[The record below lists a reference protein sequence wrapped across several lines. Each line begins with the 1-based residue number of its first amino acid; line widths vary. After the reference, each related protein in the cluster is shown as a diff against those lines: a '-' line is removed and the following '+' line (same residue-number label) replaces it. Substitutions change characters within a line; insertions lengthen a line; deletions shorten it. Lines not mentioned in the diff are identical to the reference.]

1 MKENITQTHFSEKAK
16 EPVLMIRIKRY
27 CVVYTIVLSLIFA
40 LPLFSFALG
49 KKPASTVDKENTIP
63 TTKKADDSLKEES
76 KDDGSKNGNNLP
88 IVNPGELLSSPIKT
102 KQDQEREEKQD
113 KMEKVLDLLK
123 VADNYWEKEDV
134 ENTIN
139 TLDKAYALILDAG
152 GDVVIARQKD
162 DLRLLISKR
171 LLSVY
176 SAKQTTTNGKASEI
190 PLITNEAVERE
201 IRSFQGVER
210 DFFIAAY
217 QRSGMYRP
225 VIIKEL
231 KKARIPEELSW
242 LPFVES
248 GFKIKALSR
257 ARALGLWQFI
267 PSTGYKYGL
276 SRDEWVDER
285 MDVEKSTQ
293 AAIAYLKELHDMFGD
308 WLTVLAAYN
317 CGEGKVLRV
326 ISLQHINYFDRF
338 WDLYNLLPRETSR
351 YVPRFLAT
359 LHIIKNP
366 QKYGFDLS
374 NTEKPIP
381 VETVKVNKI
390 MKLEEIASRIEIPD
404 EKLYLINSELRY
416 KMTPD
421 REYDLKIP
429 KESLAKFNLVAN
441 EIPESEKPRFLL
453 ARTDFIRHRVRS
465 GESLNSIASKYGV
478 PASRIVSYNR
488 LNPQKGLVA
497 GKRLTIPIFKE
508 RRYAK
513 GKSRQKN
520 NKIQIT
526 SAGRYKV
533 RKGDT
538 LQMIALRSGTTETQ
552 IKELNNLQK
561 DTIRSGQILKIFPKE
576 NNSNSEEKND
586 NNRGGTKLVQKSN
599 INMLSASDLDKFG
612 TNKYIVTKGDNLY
625 SISKKN
631 NINVAKLKELNNL
644 SGDGKI
650 IPGQIL
656 VVK

>member
-1 MKENITQTHFSEKAK
+1 M
-16 EPVLMIRIKRY
+16 
-27 CVVYTIVLSLIFA
+27 
-40 LPLFSFALG
+40 
-49 KKPASTVDKENTIP
+49 
-63 TTKKADDSLKEES
+63 
-76 KDDGSKNGNNLP
+76 
-88 IVNPGELLSSPIKT
+88 
-102 KQDQEREEKQD
+102 
-113 KMEKVLDLLK
+113 
-123 VADNYWEKEDV
+123 
-134 ENTIN
+134 
-139 TLDKAYALILDAG
+139 
-152 GDVVIARQKD
+152 
-162 DLRLLISKR
+162 
-171 LLSVY
+171 
-176 SAKQTTTNGKASEI
+176 
-190 PLITNEAVERE
+190 NEAVEKE
-201 IRSFQGVER
+201 IHCFQTLER

-225 VIIKEL
+225 AIITEL

-276 SRDEWVDER
+276 SRDEWIDER

-308 WLTVLAAYN
+308 WLTALAAYN

-359 LHIIKNP
+359 LHILKNP
-366 QKYGFDLS
+366 QKYGFDLGDA
-374 NTEKPIP
+374 EKPIA
-381 VETVKVNKI
+381 VETVKVNKM
-390 MKLEEIASRIEIPD
+390 MKLEDIASRIEMSD
-404 EKLYLINSELRY
+404 EKLHLINPDLRY
-416 KMTPD
+416 KITPD

-429 KESLAKFNLVAN
+429 KESLAKFNSVVS

-453 ARTDFIRHRVRS
+453 ARTVFIRHRVKS
-465 GESLNSIASKYGV
+465 GESVSSIASKYGV
-478 PASRIVSYNR
+478 PVSRIISYNR
-488 LNPQKGLVA
+488 LNSQKALIA
-497 GKRLTIPIFKE
+497 GKRLTIPIIKE
-508 RRYAK
+508 KRYAK

-520 NKIQIT
+520 DKIQI
-526 SAGRYKV
+526 SSGQYKV

-538 LQMIALRSGTTETQ
+538 LQMIAQRSGTSQAQ
-552 IKELNNLQK
+552 IKELNNLK
-561 DTIRSGQILKIFPKE
+561 RDTIRTGQVLKVSPNE
-576 NNSNSEEKND
+576 NIANSAEKKD
-586 NNRGGTKLVQKSN
+586 STTKTAQKSKISN
-599 INMLSASDLDKFG
+599 KILSAADVEKLG

-631 NINVAKLKELNNL
+631 NTNVAKLKELNNL
-644 SGDGKI
+644 SEDEKI

>member
-1 MKENITQTHFSEKAK
+1 MRIEKC
-16 EPVLMIRIKRY
+16 
-27 CVVYTIVLSLIFA
+27 CVVLTIAVTLIFA
-40 LPLFSFALG
+40 FPLFSSAQSLI
-49 KKPASTVDKENTIP
+49 DQNHEEKENAPIKNSVI
-63 TTKKADDSLKEES
+63 KKGDTSLKEEN
-76 KDDGSKNGNNLP
+76 KEDNQKEGNNSSKLSRRS
-88 IVNPGELLSSPIKT
+88 LFSSPAKAQ
-102 KQDQEREEKQD
+102 KDKAAEEEQDI
-113 KMEKVLDLLK
+113 MEKALDLLE
-123 VADNYWEKEDV
+123 VADNYWEKGDV

-139 TLDKAYALILDAG
+139 TLDKAYALILDAD
-152 GDVVIARQKD
+152 GDVAIARQKD

-176 SAKQTTTNGKASEI
+176 SNKQTATNGKASEI
-190 PLITNEAVERE
+190 PLTMNEAVEKE
-201 IRSFQGVER
+201 IHSFQTLER

-225 VIIKEL
+225 VIITEL

-276 SRDEWVDER
+276 SRDEWIDER

-293 AAIAYLKELHDMFGD
+293 AAIAYLNELHGMFGD
-308 WLTVLAAYN
+308 WLTALAAYN

-366 QKYGFDLS
+366 QKYGFDLGS
-374 NTEKPIP
+374 TEKPIT

-390 MKLEEIASRIEIPD
+390 MKLEDIASKIEVSD
-404 EKLYLINSELRY
+404 EKLHLINSELRY
-416 KMTPD
+416 KITPD

-429 KESLAKFNLVAN
+429 KESLAKFNLVAS

-453 ARTDFIRHRVRS
+453 ARAVFIRHRVKS
-465 GESLNSIASKYGV
+465 GESVNSIASKYGV
-478 PASRIVSYNR
+478 PVSRIISYNR
-488 LNPQKGLVA
+488 LNPQKALVV
-497 GKRLTIPIFKE
+497 GKRLTIPLIKE
-508 RRYAK
+508 KRYAK

-520 NKIQIT
+520 NKIQT
-526 SAGRYKV
+526 STGQYKV
-533 RKGDT
+533 KRGDT
-538 LQMIALRSGTTETQ
+538 LQLIAQHSGTTEAQ
-552 IKELNNLQK
+552 IKELNNLK
-561 DTIRSGQILKIFPKE
+561 TDTIRAGQVLKVSPNE
-576 NNSNSEEKND
+576 NVTNSAGKKD
-586 NNRGGTKLVQKSN
+586 NATKTARKSKITN
-599 INMLSASDLDKFG
+599 KILSAADVDELG
-612 TNKYIVTKGDNLY
+612 TNKYIVIKGDNLY
-625 SISKKN
+625 SIAKKN
-631 NINVAKLKELNNL
+631 NINVTKLMELNNL
-644 SGDGKI
+644 VENKTI
-650 IPGQIL
+650 TPGQIL

>member
-1 MKENITQTHFSEKAK
+1 MVKIISRLVVCAFSCC
-16 EPVLMIRIKRY
+16 LI
-27 CVVYTIVLSLIFA
+27 LIFSA
-40 LPLFSFALG
+40 CMSQIA
-49 KKPASTVDKENTIP
+49 VDKNTSAKTISP
-63 TTKKADDSLKEES
+63 
-76 KDDGSKNGNNLP
+76 NLTQAS
-88 IVNPGELLSSPIKT
+88 NKSSEHSNIDT
-102 KQDQEREEKQD
+102 QDQKQKEKPDAKLSNDTFSDAGQTQKNRPTAEDEQD
-113 KMEKVLDLLK
+113 IMEKSLDLLE
-123 VADNYWEKEDV
+123 VADSYWEKGDV

-139 TLDKAYALILDAG
+139 TLDKAYALILDAD
-152 GDVVIARQKD
+152 GDVAISRQKD

-176 SAKQTTTNGKASEI
+176 SAKQTATHGKASEI
-190 PLITNEAVERE
+190 PLTMNEAVEKE
-201 IRSFQGVER
+201 IHRFQTLER

-225 VIIKEL
+225 GIITEL

-276 SRDEWVDER
+276 SRDEWIDER

-308 WLTVLAAYN
+308 WLTALAAYN

-359 LHIIKNP
+359 LHILKNP
-366 QKYGFDLS
+366 QKYGFDLG
-374 NTEKPIP
+374 NAEKPIA

-390 MKLEEIASRIEIPD
+390 MKLEDIASRIEMSD
-404 EKLYLINSELRY
+404 EKLHLINPDLRY
-416 KMTPD
+416 KITPD

-429 KESLAKFNLVAN
+429 KESLAKFNSVVS

-453 ARTDFIRHRVRS
+453 SRTVFIRHRVKS
-465 GESLNSIASKYGV
+465 GESVSSIASKYGV
-478 PASRIVSYNR
+478 SVSRIISYNR
-488 LNPQKGLVA
+488 LNSQKALIA
-497 GKRLTIPIFKE
+497 GKRLTIPMIKE
-508 RRYAK
+508 KSYAK

-520 NKIQIT
+520 DKIQI
-526 SAGRYKV
+526 SSGQYKV

-538 LQMIALRSGTTETQ
+538 LQMIAQRSGTTKAQ
-552 IKELNNLQK
+552 IKELNNLK
-561 DTIRSGQILKIFPKE
+561 RDTIRTGQVLKVSPNENIANSAEKKE
-576 NNSNSEEKND
+576 ST
-586 NNRGGTKLVQKSN
+586 TKTAQKSKISN
-599 INMLSASDLDKFG
+599 KILSAADVEKLG

-631 NINVAKLKELNNL
+631 NTNVAKLKELNNL
-644 SGDGKI
+644 SEDEKI